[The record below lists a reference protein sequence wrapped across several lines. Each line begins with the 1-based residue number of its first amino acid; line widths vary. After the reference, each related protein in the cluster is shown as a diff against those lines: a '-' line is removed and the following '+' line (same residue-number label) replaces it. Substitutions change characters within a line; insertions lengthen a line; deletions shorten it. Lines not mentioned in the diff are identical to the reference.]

1 MSLIYLTFTLPLLSQ
16 QKPSSAIA
24 MVLDA
29 FASYLA
35 DLLTQVDTEELGM
48 LIGASDEID
57 KMGNKLHDL
66 RNFLADADRRKI
78 GDKSIQEWVGQLKR
92 AMHEA
97 ADVLDLCHLNVV
109 ESGTSHVNIGCFDP
123 LLFCMQNFRGCLI
136 PLLFCMQ
143 NPSHAHDIST
153 RIKALNQ
160 RLDTI
165 KEQSVAFGFI
175 NLGSNEYHSSHM
187 HFSHRGN
194 PSWEMSGD
202 PDRFGVVGEKI
213 EEDTKSLV
221 AQIMQAGNNVNN
233 NIMVF
238 AIVGIGGVGKTTLAQ
253 KVFNDKAIQAVIEAG
268 GDHWRAGNT
277 KTTLHQTLKDSLI
290 GHKTLLVMDDVW
302 DHGAWEGVI
311 KVPFNAAASG
321 SRVLITTRDEGVAL
335 GMIATRPY
343 HHVNTLAPDEAW
355 LLLKKQVLSSDIDE
369 NHINMLKDI
378 GLKIIQKIGGLPLS
392 IKLMGGLL
400 RQREGLHCYWE
411 KVLDDS
417 KWLTAEMP
425 RELSYAV
432 YLSYEDMPSY
442 LRQCFLYY
450 SLLPKCKKF
459 HVAEVVAMWIS
470 EGFIHG
476 SLNDLEESGRY
487 YYNELISRNLIEPDK
502 SYFDQSYCSM
512 HDLVRSFAQYMMKD
526 EALIVHNEDIN
537 ILAKLNSQKFLRLS
551 IEANILQ
558 SGEIDWQSMHKQ
570 HVRTLI
576 SAIHIKMKHGD
587 SLANFSCLRV
597 LHIESTDVATLLE
610 SLHQLKHLRYLALI
624 NTDISVLPGNIGN
637 MKLLQFLNLCGC
649 TQLVDLPDNIV
660 NLGQLRLLSIPRIR
674 MIPRGF
680 CGLTSMR
687 RLHGFRAHMD
697 GDWCS
702 LEELGPLSQ
711 LKLLKV
717 IQLESEWEWEEQVEA
732 MPHLDE
738 LLLCNCRLRCV
749 PLGLASNARALKKLI
764 IQDIQHLSYL
774 ENFPLIVDLTLLG
787 SPDLERITNFP
798 NLQKLTITDCPKLI
812 YKTRHFQL
820 FCRLWLLRSV
830 AAGQSGSRVGTN
842 FSHMEHVKAYADD
855 EN

>member
-1 MSLIYLTFTLPLLSQ
+1 MY
-16 QKPSSAIA
+16 
-24 MVLDA
+24 
-29 FASYLA
+29 
-35 DLLTQVDTEELGM
+35 
-48 LIGASDEID
+48 
-57 KMGNKLHDL
+57 
-66 RNFLADADRRKI
+66 
-78 GDKSIQEWVGQLKR
+78 
-92 AMHEA
+92 EA
-97 ADVLDLCHLNVV
+97 ADILDLCHLNVM
-109 ESGTSHVNIGCFDP
+109 ESGTLH
-123 LLFCMQNFRGCLI
+123 
-136 PLLFCMQ
+136 

-187 HFSHRGN
+187 NFSHRGN

-221 AQIMQAGNNVNN
+221 AQIMQAGNNVSN
-233 NIMVF
+233 NIMVL
-238 AIVGIGGVGKTTLAQ
+238 AIVGVGGVGKTTLVE
-253 KVFNDKAIQAVIEAG
+253 KVFNDKAIQGDFSKHIWLSIDKNFSEVELLRRAVIEAG

-277 KTTLHQTLKDSLI
+277 KNTLHQTLKDALI

-302 DHGAWEGVI
+302 DHGAWEGVL

-335 GMIATRPY
+335 GMIATWPY

-355 LLLKKQVLSSDIDE
+355 LLLKKQVLSSDMDE
-369 NHINMLKDI
+369 NHTNTLKDI
-378 GLKIIQKIGGLPLS
+378 GLKIIQKFGGLPLA

-400 RQREGLHCYWE
+400 RQREGLRCYWE

-417 KWLTAEMP
+417 KWSIAEMP

-459 HVAEVVAMWIS
+459 HVGDVVAMWIS

-487 YYNELISRNLIEPDK
+487 YYNQLISRNLIEPDK

-512 HDLVRSFAQYMMKD
+512 HDVVRSFAQYVMKD

-551 IEANILQ
+551 IETNMLQ
-558 SGEIDWQSMHKQ
+558 SGEIYWQSMHKQ

-576 SAIHIKMKHGD
+576 STIHIKMKHGD
-587 SLANFSCLRV
+587 SLANVSCLRV
-597 LHIESTDVATLLE
+597 LHIESTDVATLVE

-649 TQLVDLPDNIV
+649 TQLVNLPDSIV
-660 NLGQLRLLSIPRIR
+660 NLGQLRLLSIPSIR

-702 LEELGPLSQ
+702 LDELGPLSQ

-717 IQLESEWEWEEQVEA
+717 IQLESVSSASFAAKARLGEKI
-732 MPHLDE
+732 HLID
-738 LLLCNCRLRCV
+738 LFLHCTSK
-749 PLGLASNARALKKLI
+749 LGDYWFGKEYEGISQA
-764 IQDIQHLSYL
+764 
-774 ENFPLIVDLTLLG
+774 E
-787 SPDLERITNFP
+787 
-798 NLQKLTITDCPKLI
+798 
-812 YKTRHFQL
+812 
-820 FCRLWLLRSV
+820 
-830 AAGQSGSRVGTN
+830 
-842 FSHMEHVKAYADD
+842 
-855 EN
+855 